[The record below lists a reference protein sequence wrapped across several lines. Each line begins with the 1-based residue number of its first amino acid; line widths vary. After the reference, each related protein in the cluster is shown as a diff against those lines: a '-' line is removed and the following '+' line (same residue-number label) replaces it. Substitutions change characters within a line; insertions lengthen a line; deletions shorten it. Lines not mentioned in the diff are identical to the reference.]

1 MGAIGFALFSPRRRS
16 ATAETKEIVCNTI
29 AHMQQRTIRQAQCA
43 RFAFSTRKRR
53 NKSGFSTRPYLRCLS
68 LSRYFFI
75 NDHRW
80 KKLTIQVEEPIC
92 IYFTLYLYPAERIF
106 ILYLCLHF
114 ALLEEVFIFIRFI
127 LEKYDFTEIFGLF
140 FLTII

>member
-68 LSRYFFI
+68 LSPDIFLLTITVERSSQFKWKSLFVSTSLYISILLNEYLFYIYVYILLYWKYLFLFDLFSRNMILPKFSVYFF
-75 NDHRW
+75 
-80 KKLTIQVEEPIC
+80 LQ
-92 IYFTLYLYPAERIF
+92 
-106 ILYLCLHF
+106 
-114 ALLEEVFIFIRFI
+114 
-127 LEKYDFTEIFGLF
+127 
-140 FLTII
+140 